1 MLHKIPPKLLRERVT
16 VDLVGAGGN
25 GSQMLTGLAR
35 LHRAML
41 ALGHPEGLHVR
52 VIDPD
57 TVSEANI
64 GRQMFS
70 PSDVGLPKATV
81 LVHRINMFFGLNWA
95 AHRATY
101 QNVGHPG
108 DIVIGCVDTAAARRS
123 IATAVKGRWDGYWLD
138 LGNEEST
145 GQVVLGRWVKRL
157 DKKDEDLRD
166 SAARLP
172 LVTELF
178 PALLDKGR
186 AESDAPTCSLAEA
199 LGRQDLFINQTVA
212 TLALNLLWRLFRTG
226 TLDHHGY
233 FVNLAQG
240 RILPMPVDPAAW
252 DRLRRPCP
260 SRKGKPTKRGT
271 RAAKAKAKPKRKRS

>member
-1 MLHKIPPKLLRERVT
+1 MERRAVSARGKA
-16 VDLVGAGGN
+16 DGG
-25 GSQMLTGLAR
+25 
-35 LHRAML
+35 
-41 ALGHPEGLHVR
+41 VR

-81 LVHRINMFFGLNWA
+81 LVHRINMFFGLDWA

-172 LVTELF
+172 RRFVLAAAHGNHGQTGLRPELTAEGPVADVGDGVIGEVPGARLHGEDDAVEGF
-178 PALLDKGR
+178 GHALAVIAVGPEFGDLHGGVQGFGIR
-186 AESDAPTCSLAEA
+186 AGQCAKAVFAKVVAEPGENRSA
-199 LGRQDLFINQTVA
+199 GWF
-212 TLALNLLWRLFRTG
+212 G
-226 TLDHHGY
+226 CGHG
-233 FVNLAQG
+233 V
-240 RILPMPVDPAAW
+240 
-252 DRLRRPCP
+252 LRWSVSGSEGEQHGQRA
-260 SRKGKPTKRGT
+260 R
-271 RAAKAKAKPKRKRS
+271 RAAGNAEGEACGAQQAGK